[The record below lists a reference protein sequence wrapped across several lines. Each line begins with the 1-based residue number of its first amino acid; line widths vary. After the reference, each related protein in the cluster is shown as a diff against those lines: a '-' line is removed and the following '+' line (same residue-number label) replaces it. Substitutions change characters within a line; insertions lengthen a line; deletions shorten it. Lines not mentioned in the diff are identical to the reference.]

1 MKSETYKPFKAQR
14 SGNFMFHLLA
24 LAIVAVWGTTFVS
37 TKVLLLSGLGP
48 SEILLYRF
56 ALAYIG
62 ICLCSRPFKLFAH
75 SLKDELFCLLAGLM
89 GGTMY
94 FITENTALEYTLI
107 SNVAL
112 ICSISPLLTILI
124 QSFIIK
130 RTKPDRNIFM
140 GSAIAFIG
148 VGAVIF
154 NGKFVFDLN
163 PIGDVLCFFS
173 ALSWALYTL
182 VTKYLSPRYSAMFI
196 VRKTFFYGMVT
207 LIPFLIAQDALT
219 FSSDTLLQ
227 FDVWSRLLF
236 LGIIASFLC
245 FMLWNVCMRK
255 LNTLVLTNYIYLSPV
270 VSIITSNLI
279 LGESINIIIVIGVI
293 LVISGMY
300 FAGKKGQDKSAD
312 PSTDNN

>member
-1 MKSETYKPFKAQR
+1 MKTETLLSSKVNR
-14 SGNFMFHLLA
+14 HSHILFHLLA

-56 ALAYIG
+56 TLAYIG
-62 ICLCSRPFKLFAH
+62 ICLCSRPFKLFADN
-75 SLKDELFCLLAGLM
+75 LKDELYCLLAGLL

-124 QSFIIK
+124 QSFIIN
-130 RTKPDRNIFM
+130 RTKPERHIFT

-154 NGKFVFDLN
+154 NSKFVFDLN
-163 PIGDVLCFFS
+163 PLGDLLCFFS

-196 VRKTFFYGMVT
+196 VRKTFFYGIVT

-279 LGESINIIIVIGVI
+279 LGESVNIVIITGVV
-293 LVISGMY
+293 LVIAGMY
-300 FAGKKGQDKSAD
+300 FAGKKGHG
-312 PSTDNN
+312 